1 MGSNQPVSRQRF
13 LIVAALLALYF
24 IWGSTYLAMRVAI
37 DSFPPFMM
45 AGLRYLIAGVLMYI
59 FLRLRGA
66 PVPDGMQLSGA
77 VAVGGLLLLGGNGS
91 LAYAQQWVATG
102 LAAVAI
108 ATVPLW
114 TVIFSSLWGKSSTG
128 REWLGITLGLAGV
141 VLLSLGDNMRASP
154 LGAALLLF
162 AAASWSFGSVWSK
175 YLRLPDGLMGS
186 ATQMLGGGVLLLLWS
201 LVMGEKLTAAPAAKP
216 LLAMAYLIVFGS
228 FLAFSSYLY
237 LLKTVCPALATSYAY
252 VNPLIAIW
260 LGMTFLGERI
270 TPLEF
275 AAMPLILGAVV
286 LVMIRRNDD

>member
-1 MGSNQPVSRQRF
+1 MRSDPPISRQP
-13 LIVAALLALYF
+13 LLVVAALLALYF
-24 IWGSTYLAMRVAI
+24 VWGSTYLAMRVAI

-45 AGLRYLIAGVLMYI
+45 AGLRYLIAGSLMYCL
-59 FLRLRGA
+59 LRLRGTPA
-66 PVPDGMQLSGA
+66 PDGVQWAGA
-77 VAVGGLLLLGGNGS
+77 LAIGGLLLLGGNGCV
-91 LAYAQQWVATG
+91 AYAQQWVATG

-114 TVIFSSLWGKSSTG
+114 TVIFSTLWGKSSTR
-128 REWLGITLGLAGV
+128 REWLGISLGLAGV
-141 VLLSLGDNMRASP
+141 ALLNLGDNMRASP
-154 LGAALLLF
+154 LRAALPLF

-201 LVMGEKLTAAPAAKP
+201 LFLGEKLTSAPAIKP
-216 LLAMAYLIVFGS
+216 LIAMAYLIVFGS
-228 FLAFSSYLY
+228 FLAFSAYLF
-237 LLKTVCPALATSYAY
+237 LLKTVRPALATSYAY

-286 LVMIRRNDD
+286 LVMVKQSND

>member
-1 MGSNQPVSRQRF
+1 
-13 LIVAALLALYF
+13 
-24 IWGSTYLAMRVAI
+24 MRVAI

-45 AGLRYLIAGVLMYI
+45 AGLRYLIAGVLMYA

-66 PVPDGMQLSGA
+66 PAPDGAQWAGA

-91 LAYAQQWVATG
+91 VAYAQQWVATG

-114 TVIFSSLWGKSSTG
+114 TVIFASLWGKSSTR
-128 REWLGITLGLAGV
+128 REWLGIGLGLAGV
-141 VLLSLGDNMRASP
+141 ALLNLGDNMRASP

-162 AAASWSFGSVWSK
+162 AAASWSFGSVWSQ
-175 YLRLPDGLMGS
+175 RLKLPEGLMGS
-186 ATQMLGGGVLLLLWS
+186 AAQMLGGGMLLLLWS
-201 LVMGEKLTAAPAAKP
+201 LVMGEKLTVAPAIKP

-228 FLAFSSYLY
+228 FLAFSSYLF
-237 LLKTVCPALATSYAY
+237 LLKTVRPALATSYAY

-260 LGMTFLGERI
+260 LGMAFLGEHI

-286 LVMIRRNDD
+286 LVMVKSNDD

>member
-1 MGSNQPVSRQRF
+1 MGSIQPVSRQRF

-66 PVPDGMQLSGA
+66 PAPDGMQLSGA

-237 LLKTVCPALATSYAY
+237 LLKTVRPALATSYAY

>member
-237 LLKTVCPALATSYAY
+237 LLKTVRPALATSYAY

>member
-1 MGSNQPVSRQRF
+1 MSSNQPVSRQPL

-66 PVPDGMQLSGA
+66 PAPDGMQWSGA

-91 LAYAQQWVATG
+91 VAYAQQWLATG

-114 TVIFSSLWGKSSTG
+114 TVLFSSLWGKSSTG
-128 REWLGITLGLAGV
+128 REWFGISLGLAGV
-141 VLLSLGDNMRASP
+141 VLLNLGDNMRASP

-175 YLRLPDGLMGS
+175 YLRLPHGLMGS

-201 LVMGEKLTAAPAAKP
+201 LVIGEKLTAAPTTKP

-228 FLAFSSYLY
+228 FLAFSAYLY
-237 LLKTVCPALATSYAY
+237 LLKTVRPALATSYAY
-252 VNPLIAIW
+252 VNPVIAIW
-260 LGMTFLGERI
+260 LGMVFLNEKI

-275 AAMPLILGAVV
+275 AAMPLILAAVG
-286 LVMIRRNDD
+286 LVIARRSHD